1 MIKPTTPPPNP
12 FLAFPIPPISQKKL
26 LEKIILKWDPPLL
39 KGRID
44 RKLKYSFC
52 IYGCGVSLAKVLIS
66 KVNNTNQKCICLNC
80 SSRPNGLFKPM
91 RFVKIPAKGIVSN
104 ELWCDTFKVHTSLML
119 NPHQDKHQIC
129 LDCSSYVLKTV
140 WSSVGITI
148 SNNFLPMFVKEKQ
161 PKAFHVFLTRFVFFR
176 VGPEHISDLMGL

>member
-1 MIKPTTPPPNP
+1 MRTT
-12 FLAFPIPPISQKKL
+12 
-26 LEKIILKWDPPLL
+26 LL

-91 RFVKIPAKGIVSN
+91 RFVTLVFTN
-104 ELWCDTFKVHTSLML
+104 VEVLELCKFMWENTS
-119 NPHQDKHQIC
+119 
-129 LDCSSYVLKTV
+129 
-140 WSSVGITI
+140 
-148 SNNFLPMFVKEKQ
+148 
-161 PKAFHVFLTRFVFFR
+161 
-176 VGPEHISDLMGL
+176 